1 MLLGPSL
8 PKALYGHAMVTLD
21 KDVVALGGYS
31 SGSQSS
37 LYLMTCQNKV
47 CEWQTMSQKLKI
59 DRASFVAML
68 IPDELTDCGKN
79 FQIFIFKI
87 KHFQAR
93 ARAPAGRESNFWREN
108 IFFFKIQITWR
119 EI

>member
-1 MLLGPSL
+1 
-8 PKALYGHAMVTLD
+8 MVTLD
-21 KDVVALGGYS
+21 KDVVAIGGKVYPDL
-31 SGSQSS
+31 QSS

-47 CEWQTMSQKLKI
+47 CEWQTMSQELKVG
-59 DRASFVAML
+59 RYQFVAML

-93 ARAPAGRESNFWREN
+93 AREHAGRELFGMI
-108 IFFFKIQITWR
+108 IFFFPKFK
-119 EI
+119 

>member
-1 MLLGPSL
+1 
-8 PKALYGHAMVTLD
+8 MVTLD
-21 KDVVALGGYS
+21 KDVVAIGGAS
-31 SGSQSS
+31 FESS

-47 CEWQTMSQKLKI
+47 CEWQTMSQELKVG
-59 DRASFVAML
+59 RYVFVAML

-93 ARAPAGRESNFWREN
+93 ARARARPPAGRELF
-108 IFFFKIQITWR
+108 
-119 EI
+119 

>member
-8 PKALYGHAMVTLD
+8 QKELESHEMVTLD
-21 KDVVALGGYS
+21 KDVVAIGGRNKNYDH
-31 SGSQSS
+31 QSS

-47 CEWQTMSQKLKI
+47 CEWQTMSQELKVG
-59 DRASFVAML
+59 RQLFVAML

-93 ARAPAGRESNFWREN
+93 AHMRARARPPAGRELFA
-108 IFFFKIQITWR
+108 
-119 EI
+119 

>member
-1 MLLGPSL
+1 
-8 PKALYGHAMVTLD
+8 MVTLD
-21 KDVVALGGYS
+21 KDVVVLGGWV
-31 SGSQSS
+31 SGSGYQSS

-47 CEWQTMSQKLKI
+47 CEWQTMSQELKVGRE
-59 DRASFVAML
+59 DFVAML

-93 ARAPAGRESNFWREN
+93 ARARLPAGRELLA
-108 IFFFKIQITWR
+108 
-119 EI
+119 

>member
-1 MLLGPSL
+1 
-8 PKALYGHAMVTLD
+8 MVTLD
-21 KDVVALGGYS
+21 KDVVAIGGYCYPNCS
-31 SGSQSS
+31 DYQSS

-47 CEWQTMSQKLKI
+47 CEWQTMSQELKVG
-59 DRASFVAML
+59 RSNFVAML

-93 ARAPAGRESNFWREN
+93 ARLPAGRELFGMI
-108 IFFFKIQITWR
+108 IFFFKIQIRCR